1 MTNDAKLERDQYLI
15 EAYRER
21 LHLSPSTSLTPTL
34 ATLRLLT
41 ERHLQYIPFENLSM
55 HFDPKTSAD
64 RNASDTD
71 TDFDTEPPV
80 VLSQDILIDKILI
93 RRRGG
98 CCLELNGLF
107 RMLLDAL
114 GYPTT
119 TFVPCWVFAGPE
131 RGHGSKKAK
140 FRTKQSH
147 FVILVSILHLNQHQP
162 DHDYGTAH
170 TVTTTASCSTSTSN
184 SSSYI
189 VDVGLG
195 EPPLGPLVYS
205 HDMLNQAQETP
216 EAMQSRLVWDPRGT
230 WFDGQGRQRKCIL
243 LEWLVH
249 AGPQQNQEGLSS
261 SRSSD
266 KVWEP
271 RLQWDINDA
280 PLEHEHDHASSAV
293 STRPPTGLEA
303 NGPSL
308 ESFRYVIDILTE
320 KKSSFARKIIVCR
333 LTRTEKMTLSGRT
346 LKITSDRFG
355 ADGNHVDYQRQ
366 TTVELDTEQE
376 VMTVLKERFGI
387 VLQKREQLCLVKS
400 DGSSNSKLWD
410 HL

>member
-1 MTNDAKLERDQYLI
+1 MTNDAKRKRDQSLI
-15 EAYRER
+15 KAYRER
-21 LHLSPSTSLTPTL
+21 LHLSPSTPLTPTL
-34 ATLRLLT
+34 ESLRLLT

-55 HFDPKTSAD
+55 HFDPT
-64 RNASDTD
+64 ASHTD
-71 TDFDTEPPV
+71 SYTEPPV
-80 VLSQDILIDKILI
+80 VLSPDKLIDKILI

-147 FVILVSILHLNQHQP
+147 FVILVSILHPSHQHQS
-162 DHDYGTAH
+162 DDNDT
-170 TVTTTASCSTSTSN
+170 TQTITTTASCSN
-184 SSSYI
+184 SSYI

-205 HDMLNQAQETP
+205 HDMLDQAQETP
-216 EAMQSRLVWDPRGT
+216 EAMQSRIVWDPRGT
-230 WFDGQGRQRKCIL
+230 WVDGQGRQRKCIL

-249 AGPQQNQEGLSS
+249 GPQQNQEGSSGSS
-261 SRSSD
+261 SSE
-266 KVWEP
+266 KGWEP
-271 RLQWDINDA
+271 RLQWDVNDA
-280 PLEHEHDHASSAV
+280 PLEQEHDHASSAM
-293 STRPPTGLEA
+293 STRPLTTLSTNDPI
-303 NGPSL
+303 L

-346 LKITSDRFG
+346 LKITFDRFG
-355 ADGNHVDYQRQ
+355 SAGNADQRQ
-366 TTVELDTEQE
+366 TIVELDTEQE

-387 VLQKREQLCLVKS
+387 VLRKTEQLCLVKS

-410 HL
+410 HLSRLTLPLPGQDR

>member
-1 MTNDAKLERDQYLI
+1 MANDTKLERDQSLI

-21 LHLSPSTSLTPTL
+21 LHLSPSTSLAPTL

-55 HFDPKTSAD
+55 HLKPTSTND
-64 RNASDTD
+64 ESNDVSDHDNAHQ
-71 TDFDTEPPV
+71 EPPV
-80 VLSQDILIDKILI
+80 VLSPERLIDKILV

-119 TFVPCWVFAGPE
+119 TFVPCWVFAGRE
-131 RGHGSKKAK
+131 RGHASKKSK

-147 FVILVSILHLNQHQP
+147 FVILVSIQQP
-162 DHDYGTAH
+162 A
-170 TVTTTASCSTSTSN
+170 TTTSCT
-184 SSSYI
+184 SSYI

-205 HDMLNQAQETP
+205 HDMLDQAQETP
-216 EAMQSRLVWDPRGT
+216 EAMQSRIVWDPRGS
-230 WFDGQGRQRKCIL
+230 WVDGRGRKRTCIL

-249 AGPQQNQEGLSS
+249 GSQQNQNQESS
-261 SRSSD
+261 SSSSD

-271 RLQWDINDA
+271 RLQWDVHDA
-280 PLEHEHDHASSAV
+280 PLETNDNDHANSSV
-293 STRPPTGLEA
+293 SSSPPTDALVATSG
-303 NGPSL
+303 GPSL

-333 LTRTEKMTLSGRT
+333 LTRTEKITLSGRT

-355 ADGNHVDYQRQ
+355 ATAVDQRQ
-366 TTVELDTEQE
+366 TIVELDTEQE

-387 VLQKREQLCLVKS
+387 VLQKTEQLSLVTS

>member
-1 MTNDAKLERDQYLI
+1 MTNDAKLERDQSLI

-21 LHLSPSTSLTPTL
+21 LHLSPSTPLTPTL

-55 HFDPKTSAD
+55 HFESTTSKSS
-64 RNASDTD
+64 ASDTD
-71 TDFDTEPPV
+71 IEPPV
-80 VLSQDILIDKILI
+80 VLSPDRLIDKILV

-119 TFVPCWVFAGPE
+119 TFVPCWVFAGQE

-147 FVILVSILHLNQHQP
+147 FVILVSILHPN
-162 DHDYGTAH
+162 
-170 TVTTTASCSTSTSN
+170 TTTSTASCNSTGTSMDTSN
-184 SSSYI
+184 CSYI

-205 HDMLNQAQETP
+205 HDMLDQAQETP
-216 EAMQSRLVWDPRGT
+216 DAMKSRIVWDPRGT
-230 WFDGQGRQRKCIL
+230 WVDGQGRQRKCIL

-249 AGPQQNQEGLSS
+249 GPQENQGKSGSVSE
-261 SRSSD
+261 

-271 RLQWDINDA
+271 RLQWDVNDA
-280 PLEHEHDHASSAV
+280 PLDHDNACSTVSS
-293 STRPPTGLEA
+293 RPPTALSTSGR
-303 NGPSL
+303 SL

-346 LKITSDRFG
+346 LKITSNRFG
-355 ADGNHVDYQRQ
+355 ADNVDQRQ
-366 TTVELDTEQE
+366 TIVELNSEQE
-376 VMTVLKERFGI
+376 VMTILRERFGI
-387 VLQKREQLCLVKS
+387 VLQKAEQLCLVKS

>member
-1 MTNDAKLERDQYLI
+1 MANDAKLERDQTLI
-15 EAYRER
+15 KAYRER
-21 LHLSPSTSLTPTL
+21 LHLSPSTPLTPTL

-55 HFDPKTSAD
+55 HFDPTTIGS
-64 RNASDTD
+64 NASSSDK
-71 TDFDTEPPV
+71 EPPV
-80 VLSQDILIDKILI
+80 VLSPDRLIDKILV

-119 TFVPCWVFAGPE
+119 TFVPCWVFAGQE

-147 FVILVSILHLNQHQP
+147 FVILVSILHPNQRP
-162 DHDYGTAH
+162 DSDDN
-170 TVTTTASCSTSTSN
+170 TTSTASCSTGSCT
-184 SSSYI
+184 SSYI

-205 HDMLNQAQETP
+205 YDMLDQAQETP
-216 EAMQSRLVWDPRGT
+216 DAMQSRIVWDPRGT
-230 WFDGQGRQRKCIL
+230 WVDGQGRQRKCIL

-249 AGPQQNQEGLSS
+249 GPQQNQEVSS
-261 SRSSD
+261 SISA

-271 RLQWDINDA
+271 RLQWDVNDA
-280 PLEHEHDHASSAV
+280 PLEHDNASSAV
-293 STRPPTGLEA
+293 STRPPTALATSGR
-303 NGPSL
+303 SL

-333 LTRTEKMTLSGRT
+333 LTRTEKITLSGRT

-355 ADGNHVDYQRQ
+355 LDNVDQRQ
-366 TTVELDTEQE
+366 TIVELDTEQE

-387 VLQKREQLCLVKS
+387 VLQKIEQLCLVKS

>member
-1 MTNDAKLERDQYLI
+1 MADAKSERDQSLI

-21 LHLSPSTSLTPTL
+21 LHLSPSTSLAPTL

-55 HFDPKTSAD
+55 HFDFTLKES
-64 RNASDTD
+64 NVSDN
-71 TDFDTEPPV
+71 DTEPPV
-80 VLSQDILIDKILI
+80 VLAPDRLINKILV

-119 TFVPCWVFAGPE
+119 TFVPCWVFAGQE

-140 FRTKQSH
+140 FRTQQSH
-147 FVILVSILHLNQHQP
+147 FVILVSILHPHNQRP
-162 DHDYGTAH
+162 DNSDATL
-170 TVTTTASCSTSTSN
+170 TTTTSCSSSTST
-184 SSSYI
+184 SSYI

-205 HDMLNQAQETP
+205 HSMLNKAQETP
-216 EAMQSRLVWDPRGT
+216 DAMQSRIVWDPRGT
-230 WFDGQGRQRKCIL
+230 WVDGQGRQRKCIL

-249 AGPQQNQEGLSS
+249 GQQQNLEDSS
-261 SRSSD
+261 TSD

-271 RLQWDINDA
+271 RLQWDVNDA
-280 PLEHEHDHASSAV
+280 PLEHDNASSAV
-293 STRPPTGLEA
+293 SSRPPTALLVA
-303 NGPSL
+303 TNGPSL

-355 ADGNHVDYQRQ
+355 AKDVDQRQ
-366 TTVELDTEQE
+366 TIVELDTEQE

-387 VLQKREQLCLVKS
+387 VLQKTEQLCLVKS
-400 DGSSNSKLWD
+400 DGSCNSKLWD

>member
-1 MTNDAKLERDQYLI
+1 MAHAELERDQSLI

-21 LHLSPSTSLTPTL
+21 LHLSPSTPLTPTL

-41 ERHLQYIPFENLSM
+41 ERHLQYIPFENISM
-55 HFDPKTSAD
+55 HLEPNTTNEN
-64 RNASDTD
+64 NASDYD
-71 TDFDTEPPV
+71 NDTEPPV
-80 VLSQDILIDKILI
+80 VLSRDRLVDKILL

-98 CCLELNGLF
+98 CCLELNGIF
-107 RMLLDAL
+107 RMLLDDL
-114 GYPTT
+114 GYPMT
-119 TFVPCWVFAGPE
+119 TFVPCWVFAGQE

-147 FVILVSILHLNQHQP
+147 FVILVSILNPHNQQP
-162 DHDYGTAH
+162 ASDTTPATA
-170 TVTTTASCSTSTSN
+170 TASGSSCITSTSN
-184 SSSYI
+184 SYI

-205 HDMLNQAQETP
+205 LDMLTKIQETP
-216 EAMQSRLVWDPRGT
+216 DAMKSRIVWDPRGT
-230 WFDGQGRQRKCIL
+230 WKDGQGRQRKCIL

-249 AGPQQNQEGLSS
+249 CPQQNQEDSS
-261 SRSSD
+261 SSSSE

-271 RLQWDINDA
+271 RLQWDVNDA
-280 PLEHEHDHASSAV
+280 PLEHEHDFARSSVGSQPHTAL
-293 STRPPTGLEA
+293 SSSS
-303 NGPSL
+303 GPSL

-320 KKSSFARKIIVCR
+320 KKSSFARKMIVCR

-346 LKITSDRFG
+346 LKITSDRFC
-355 ADGNHVDYQRQ
+355 ADNVDQRQ
-366 TTVELDTEQE
+366 TIIELGTEQE
-376 VMTVLKERFGI
+376 VVTVLKERFGI
-387 VLQKREQLCLVKS
+387 VLQKTEQLCLVKS

>member
-1 MTNDAKLERDQYLI
+1 MVNDANKVERDQSLI

-21 LHLSPSTSLTPTL
+21 LHLSPCTPLTPTL

-41 ERHLQYIPFENLSM
+41 ESHLQYIPFENLSM
-55 HFDPKTSAD
+55 HFEPTTENSD
-64 RNASDTD
+64 ASDN
-71 TDFDTEPPV
+71 DTEPPV
-80 VLSQDILIDKILI
+80 VLSPDRLIDKILI

-119 TFVPCWVFAGPE
+119 TFVPCWVFAGQE

-147 FVILVSILHLNQHQP
+147 FVILVSILHPHNQQP
-162 DHDYGTAH
+162 DNSDSDTA
-170 TVTTTASCSTSTSN
+170 TTATASCSTGSST
-184 SSSYI
+184 SSYI

-205 HDMLNQAQETP
+205 HDMLDRAQETP
-216 EAMQSRLVWDPRGT
+216 DAMQSRIVWDPRGA
-230 WFDGQGRQRKCIL
+230 WIDGQGRQRKCML
-243 LEWLVH
+243 LEWSVH
-249 AGPQQNQEGLSS
+249 GPQQNQEDSS
-261 SRSSD
+261 SVSD

-271 RLQWDINDA
+271 RLQWDANDA
-280 PLEHEHDHASSAV
+280 PLEHDDASSVV
-293 STRPPTGLEA
+293 SSQPNTALATG
-303 NGPSL
+303 GPSL

-320 KKSSFARKIIVCR
+320 KKSSFARKVIVCR

-355 ADGNHVDYQRQ
+355 LDDVHQRQ
-366 TTVELDTEQE
+366 TIVELDTEQE
-376 VMTVLKERFGI
+376 VMTVLEERFGI
-387 VLQKREQLCLVKS
+387 VLQKTERLCLVKS